1 MYEYEYSLI
10 ASSFRVL
17 RLLSFIPNVR
27 LILWTV
33 IKSLEVSVHFLTD
46 LHISHTHLTHTSH
59 THISHTHLT
68 HTMDIMVVADL
79 THFSMIV
86 TLKRSTAVL

>member
-1 MYEYEYSLI
+1 MYEYSLI

-33 IKSLEVSVHFLTD
+33 IKSLEVSVLSLLIF
-46 LHISHTHLTHTSH
+46 TSH
-59 THISHTHLT
+59 AHNGYYGGRLNPLLY
-68 HTMDIMVVADL
+68 DCN
-79 THFSMIV
+79 FE
-86 TLKRSTAVL
+86 KTAVYHEHILSKKSLLRHY